1 MSSTASAPRILDR
14 PRLTPAVQI
23 LAGISAAVLFLQ
35 LTLVRYADMAAW
47 FGFDAANLPGRW
59 WSVLTYAFV
68 HASGWHLAAN
78 VYGLLV
84 FGPRLERGW
93 GARRFVWLY
102 FVCAVGG
109 ALVHM
114 LFVRGSGL
122 VGSSAAVFGIMT
134 AYAMQWPNEEVRAF
148 GMISMRARTLVG
160 WLIAVNLAVG
170 LFGTGDGT
178 NLAYFAQLGGILA
191 AYAYM
196 RMPDGSAMDQVRQ
209 RVAELPEENEPPRA
223 IPRTLPRSRER
234 LEEVDE
240 IVAKSKAI
248 AAKHPAVATPTKRSR
263 RSKHEELDRVLD
275 KISQHGLDSLT
286 PDERLVLDEMSKRLR
301 ND

>member
-1 MSSTASAPRILDR
+1 MSSTAPRILDR
-14 PRLTPAVQI
+14 PRLTPAVQV

-35 LTLVRYADMAAW
+35 LTLVRYVDMASW
-47 FGFDAANLPGRW
+47 FGFDAGDLPGRW

-68 HASGWHLAAN
+68 HASAWHLAAN

-93 GARRFVWLY
+93 GSRRFVWLY

-134 AYAMQWPNEEVRAF
+134 AYAMQWPNEELHVF

-160 WLIAVNLAVG
+160 ALIAINLAVG
-170 LFGTGDGT
+170 LFGTGEGT

-248 AAKHPAVATPTKRSR
+248 AAKRPAVATPVKRPR

-275 KISQHGLDSLT
+275 KISQHGLESLT

-301 ND
+301 SDD

>member
-1 MSSTASAPRILDR
+1 MSSTAPRYLDR
-14 PRLTPAVQI
+14 PSVTPAVQV

-35 LTLVRYADMAAW
+35 LTLVRYADMASW

-68 HASGWHLAAN
+68 HAGAWHLAAN

-134 AYAMQWPNEEVRAF
+134 AYAMQWPNEELHVF
-148 GMISMRARTLVG
+148 GMIPMRARTLVG
-160 WLIAVNLAVG
+160 WLIAINLAVG
-170 LFGTGDGT
+170 LFGTGDGA

-240 IVAKSKAI
+240 IVAKSKAV
-248 AAKHPAVATPTKRSR
+248 AAKRPAVVTPTKRSR

-275 KISQHGLDSLT
+275 KISQQGLDSLT

-301 ND
+301 RDD

>member
-1 MSSTASAPRILDR
+1 MSSTSPRTIEHL
-14 PRLTPAVQI
+14 PPTPAVQI
-23 LAGISAAVLFLQ
+23 LAGISAAVVFLQ
-35 LTLVRYADMAAW
+35 LTLVSYGDMASW
-47 FGFDAANLPGRW
+47 FGFDAGNLPGRW
-59 WSVLTYAFV
+59 WSVVTYAFV
-68 HASGWHLAAN
+68 HASVWHLAAN

-102 FVCAVGG
+102 LVCAVGG

-122 VGSSAAVFGIMT
+122 VGSTAAVFGIMT
-134 AYAMQWPNEEVRAF
+134 VFAMQWPNEEVRVF
-148 GMISMRARTLVG
+148 GMIAMRARTLVG
-160 WLIAVNLAVG
+160 WLIAINLLVG

-196 RMPDGSAMDQVRQ
+196 RMPDGTAMDQVRQ
-209 RVAELPEENEPPRA
+209 RVADLPEENEPPRA

-234 LEEVDE
+234 LEEIDE
-240 IVAKSKAI
+240 IVAKSKAL
-248 AAKHPAVATPTKRSR
+248 AAQRPAVAAPAKRPR

-286 PDERLVLDEMSKRLR
+286 PDERLVLDEMSRRLR
-301 ND
+301 KDD